1 MLICALWYSVW
12 HLMNFLYQAFAHRVS
27 LVISLSLVL
36 EYAFQ
41 KPKRSGWCTQTFSSE
56 LCATRWCTLTFSS
69 ELCAT
74 RWCTLTFSSELCAT
88 RWYTKYAI
96 QQTKA
101 LDILTRFCITSLV
114 FSCLTEDGW
123 TMQGI
128 NFGDNT
134 ARTCK

>member
-74 RWCTLTFSSELCAT
+74 RW
-88 RWYTKYAI
+88 YTKYAI

-134 ARTCK
+134 VRTCK